1 MEVSTSASIQRKIGK
16 ADSMLSGSRQLRG
29 TITHEM
35 ARDPG
40 RRSSWEV
47 ALLLE
52 RTLERGSRSK
62 ERERGYD

>member
-1 MEVSTSASIQRKIGK
+1 
-16 ADSMLSGSRQLRG
+16 MLSGPRQLRG
-29 TITHEM
+29 TIRHEM

-47 ALLLE
+47 GLLLE
-52 RTLERGSRSK
+52 RTLKRGSRSK